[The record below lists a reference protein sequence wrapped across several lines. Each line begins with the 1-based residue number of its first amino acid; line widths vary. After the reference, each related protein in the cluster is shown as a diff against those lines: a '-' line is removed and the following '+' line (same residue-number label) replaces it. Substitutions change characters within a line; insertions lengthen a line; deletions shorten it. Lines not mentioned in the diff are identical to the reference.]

1 MPNKVYLEIS
11 NVCNLSC
18 SFCHGTK
25 RKPRIMTTDEFR
37 HAAAEARKIGEY
49 LYFHLMGEPLLH
61 PNLAEL
67 FEIAGNLGFKV
78 IITTNGTLLGEK
90 AEILTSAKSLHK
102 VSISLHSFEANKGV
116 DMDGYLEDCFDF
128 AEKATSNGIITV
140 FRLWNIG
147 GLESFNE
154 EIVKKMHRSF
164 DVTGDTW
171 YETRNGFRI
180 KDKLFLEWG
189 QKFDWPDT
197 DAEVQSVS
205 HFCYGIRDQIGI
217 LSDGT
222 VVPCCLDA
230 DGEIPLGNVFEA
242 PLLEILESE
251 RAKALKKSFD
261 MRRVTE
267 RLCQRCGYAEMKG
280 YRK

>member
-1 MPNKVYLEIS
+1 
-11 NVCNLSC
+11 
-18 SFCHGTK
+18 
-25 RKPRIMTTDEFR
+25 
-37 HAAAEARKIGEY
+37 
-49 LYFHLMGEPLLH
+49 MGEPLLH

-205 HFCYGIRDQIGI
+205 HFCYGLRDQLGV
-217 LSDGT
+217 LCDGT
-222 VVPCCLDA
+222 VVPCCLDH
-230 DGEIPLGNVFEA
+230 DGDLALGNLFQQTMDD
-242 PLLEILESE
+242 ILESP
-251 RAKALKKSFD
+251 RAQAIYQGFSNRQ
-261 MRRVTE
+261 MVE
-267 RLCQRCGYAEMKG
+267 PLCRRCGYARRFSK
-280 YRK
+280 